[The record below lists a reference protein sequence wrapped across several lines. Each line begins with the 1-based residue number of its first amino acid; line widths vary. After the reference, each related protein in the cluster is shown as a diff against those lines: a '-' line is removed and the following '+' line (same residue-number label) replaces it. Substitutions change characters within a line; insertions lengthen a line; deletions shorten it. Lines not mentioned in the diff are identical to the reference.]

1 MNDQEDDKKNLDN
14 TLSDSDNNNQSEV
27 DLNNQPQSEENQNQN
42 NEAESDN
49 ENQSIVDSNNQ
60 TMNENKYENQET
72 YLNEE
77 VNNQKIEEEIT
88 VETSDEIKNE
98 EVNNQ
103 NIEEKIIVE
112 TSDEIKNEEVNNQNI
127 EEKIIVETSDEIK
140 NENNKSSHQVI
151 HKKEDRL
158 HIYVRQDKYKGEL
171 KSKNWVGRLYIDGKQ
186 KISSSGTTNL
196 DEAIQILEKWFDDVQ
211 DESERL
217 KNENNLTKNINQEA
231 TDTLTNNQINNQ
243 TQEQIATTSLNENLQ
258 TTTQE
263 QIKNKLSNIFGKIK
277 EIKIKKPD
285 FAKNFNKS
293 SFNKSKVANYKSKL
307 ENFFKSKLGKSSVQG
322 EEIIGVELSNKE
334 IRIAQVSS
342 NKANQWVLEKLHIHP
357 VDITDDSTPIDN
369 ADKFSEELMLAVQKY
384 KITSPN
390 AAIAIPVTSAII
402 RVVTAPLMKDEELNK
417 AIETNS
423 LWENLVQL
431 TDSLE
436 DYSIFHQVINRN
448 EKENTMDLLFVA
460 SKLTDINSYTSII
473 KNAGLNPVI
482 IDVKC
487 FALKSA
493 VDQVNQIANKTE
505 DTNLTAVL
513 EFGLDENY
521 LMILYDNN
529 PIITDIFIRGQDRK
543 ILQDSQNTEEKEG
556 LVRRYITQVKQAVQ
570 DFETKYEKRIRNI
583 KVVSDIKNVDEY
595 LASFRKA
602 LMNIGFNTFDPTEGL
617 KIPSQNQQILDNK
630 LNRSYLSTSVGL
642 AFRKLDVFGYYKFVT
657 AVKNINLLPDRSN
670 VMKQK
675 KMKAISGFAFKGI
688 TAAVVA
694 IYVVLFGLSFWNIIS
709 YNNKLKQY
717 EAVKIDHTKII
728 KQKKIVSKEFKVIN
742 TSLKLSK
749 TLKSNK
755 ELTYRILAQVASSV
769 PNRVKFDQVEFNG
782 SNRLTIQGLA
792 ATDQDILKFIEN
804 LSKQKLVEQA
814 SLSSMRLPKSSADSA
829 TMKGFRVFVKIKRST
844 I

>member
-1 MNDQEDDKKNLDN
+1 MSDQEDDKKNLDN

-42 NEAESDN
+42 NEPESDN

-72 YLNEE
+72 DLNEE
-77 VNNQKIEEEIT
+77 VNNQK
-88 VETSDEIKNE
+88 
-98 EVNNQ
+98 
-103 NIEEKIIVE
+103 
-112 TSDEIKNEEVNNQNI
+112 I

-151 HKKEDRL
+151 HKKDGRL

-369 ADKFSEELMLAVQKY
+369 ADKFSAELMLAVQKY

-556 LVRRYITQVKQAVQ
+556 LVRRYVAQVKQAIQ

-688 TAAVVA
+688 TAAVAA

-769 PNRVKFDQVEFNG
+769 PNRVKFDQVVFNG

-814 SLSSMRLPKSSADSA
+814 SLSSMRLPKSSAGSA

>member
-14 TLSDSDNNNQSEV
+14 TLSDNDNNNQSEV

-42 NEAESDN
+42 NETKSGN

-60 TMNENKYENQET
+60 TMNENKYENQQT
-72 YLNEE
+72 DLNEE
-77 VNNQKIEEEIT
+77 VNNQK
-88 VETSDEIKNE
+88 
-98 EVNNQ
+98 
-103 NIEEKIIVE
+103 
-112 TSDEIKNEEVNNQNI
+112 I

-151 HKKEDRL
+151 HKKEGRL

-688 TAAVVA
+688 TAAVAA

-769 PNRVKFDQVEFNG
+769 PNRVKFDQVVFNG

-814 SLSSMRLPKSSADSA
+814 SLSSMRLPKSSAGSA

>member
-1 MNDQEDDKKNLDN
+1 MSDQEDDKKNLDN
-14 TLSDSDNNNQSEV
+14 TLSDNDN
-27 DLNNQPQSEENQNQN
+27 NNQPQSEENQNQN
-42 NEAESDN
+42 NEPESDN

-72 YLNEE
+72 DLNEE
-77 VNNQKIEEEIT
+77 VNNQKIEEE
-88 VETSDEIKNE
+88 
-98 EVNNQ
+98 
-103 NIEEKIIVE
+103 IIVE

-151 HKKEDRL
+151 HKKEGRL

-243 TQEQIATTSLNENLQ
+243 AQEQTTTTSLNENLQ

-814 SLSSMRLPKSSADSA
+814 SLSSMRLPKSSAGSA

>member
-1 MNDQEDDKKNLDN
+1 MSDQEDDKKNLDN
-14 TLSDSDNNNQSEV
+14 TLSDNDNNNQSEV
-27 DLNNQPQSEENQNQN
+27 DSNNQPQSEENKNQN
-42 NEAESDN
+42 NEPDSGN

-72 YLNEE
+72 DLNEE
-77 VNNQKIEEEIT
+77 VNNQK
-88 VETSDEIKNE
+88 
-98 EVNNQ
+98 
-103 NIEEKIIVE
+103 
-112 TSDEIKNEEVNNQNI
+112 I

-151 HKKEDRL
+151 HKKEGRL

-231 TDTLTNNQINNQ
+231 TDTLTNNQINNKA
-243 TQEQIATTSLNENLQ
+243 QEQTTTTSLNENLQ

-814 SLSSMRLPKSSADSA
+814 SLSSMRLPKSSAGSA

>member
-72 YLNEE
+72 DLNEE
-77 VNNQKIEEEIT
+77 VNNQK
-88 VETSDEIKNE
+88 
-98 EVNNQ
+98 
-103 NIEEKIIVE
+103 
-112 TSDEIKNEEVNNQNI
+112 I

-688 TAAVVA
+688 TAAVAA

-769 PNRVKFDQVEFNG
+769 PNRVKFDQVVFNG

-814 SLSSMRLPKSSADSA
+814 SLSSMRLPKSSAGSA